1 MGKKPLLPVIMLS
14 VGLIYLALS
23 ACAAAPARTNQTPP
37 PASAEAPHWTYGGDT
52 GPEYWY
58 SLDPA
63 YTIARDGKAQSPV
76 DIVSPEL
83 TLKGALGKPVF
94 KYRKTHFDVENNGH
108 TIELV
113 PLSGGNSITLD
124 DESYELRQ
132 FHFHAPGEHLIDGGS
147 FAMELHLLHT
157 SARENTAVVGM
168 MITPG
173 AYNETLGGIFE
184 NLPGEIT
191 GEGKAGPEVEIN
203 LADLLT
209 GQEGM
214 YRYDG
219 SLTTPPCSEGVK
231 WSIFARPLEMSNQQ
245 IRAFEALYRGNN
257 RPVQNRYGRHI
268 YLVEEVLSKLQF

>member
-1 MGKKPLLPVIMLS
+1 MGKKRLFPVIMLPAIL
-14 VGLIYLALS
+14 GLTCLALS
-23 ACAAAPARTNQTPP
+23 ACAAVPARTNQTPP
-37 PASAEAPHWTYGGDT
+37 PVSAEAPHWTYGGDT

-63 YTIARDGKAQSPV
+63 YTIARDGKAQSPI

-83 TLKGALGKPVF
+83 TLKGTLGKPVF
-94 KYRKTHFDVENNGH
+94 TYRKTRFEVENNGH

-113 PLSGGNSITLD
+113 PLSAGNSITLD

-157 SARENTAVVGM
+157 SARGNTAVVGM

-173 AYNETLGGIFE
+173 AYNETLRGIFE

-191 GEGKAGPEVEIN
+191 GEGKAGPEAEIN
-203 LADLLT
+203 LADLLA

-268 YLVEEVLSKLQF
+268 YLAED